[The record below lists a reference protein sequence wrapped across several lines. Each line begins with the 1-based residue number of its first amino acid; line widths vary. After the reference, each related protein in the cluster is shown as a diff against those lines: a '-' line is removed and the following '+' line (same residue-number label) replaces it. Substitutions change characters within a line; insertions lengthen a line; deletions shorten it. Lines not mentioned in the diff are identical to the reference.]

1 MGKPLTEAQR
11 AFINTYISGKSKSEQ
26 SKITSAYL
34 DYVRRRDMVARLV
47 EKLEPG
53 HPQLALLRQ
62 QLADA
67 EVKARAGKF
76 KEAYEDL
83 RSVKNA
89 ARGVAKGYVAGLS
102 PSQLGDEINRM
113 GEKIGSLWF
122 DCKTVRTEMEQL
134 IQRVRHYPKLSAI
147 DDMEQAFA
155 ARRALTD
162 VEASWRGHIERLR
175 RLSDAAGKT
184 AETLQLQNALTV
196 LARRAATMQQT
207 GDAAQK
213 KAAEAFTAPLL
224 EINKKATVKGK
235 FLCAAIVKS
244 SFDEQIYA
252 FEDALKLIKDLSK
265 FQTRDPASD
274 GKTKEI
280 QQLEKKEEMRLID
293 AKMRYLDDV
302 ERDIALNSGPKA
314 SNDGQPAPDRTVLR
328 TFHVDDVFDDEID
341 DAKIDDGKIVAACEA
356 ALEALK
362 SLIESEEPNS
372 DVVFDLMLKSEAD
385 LKADLAESMGFAR
398 DGADWT
404 PARKKLIE
412 TMARELYQAVQANS
426 PNRAAD
432 DMSTIKMNGKTYSK
446 PEKIGAGGMGDIFRY
461 SCNDG
466 STVVVK
472 VLQNAGLPTAEKL
485 AEMPKDE
492 ADDLRENAAEK
503 RADMVEEMRMHR
515 RISGGENGR
524 CAANVLPMKGAA
536 VGKDGMLLMLMD
548 EAKGGDLS
556 SLSESMNTLSQSGLI
571 PEAARIAMVQRT
583 MQQAVRGLKAVHDA
597 GAMHL
602 DVKGQNFL
610 LDADGNVQ
618 IADFGSAQA
627 IGDDGKVDTR
637 RVPTTKAY
645 APGEMG
651 DPMEPSNE
659 VFWLGSMLEVMSSD
673 LQAHGTLE
681 KHDVRWP
688 GDMAKARTKD
698 ADGTVHDQTSL
709 DRLRNAMLDPDPAKR
724 PSLDSVLLSSYLD
737 DVDHAYS
744 EKNVADMMKAVT
756 AYNSKVGGEVAKIA
770 KTMDALRAKIANA
783 EPAGNAD
790 AKQRAEAAKQTKPW
804 QDELKAEQKKLD
816 AINVR
821 ADVAPL
827 LAAIEQAGAAFK

>member
-1 MGKPLTEAQR
+1 MGMPLTEAQR

-34 DYVRRRDMVARLV
+34 DYVRRRDTVATLV

-67 EVKARAGKF
+67 EVKARGGKF
-76 KEAYEDL
+76 QEAYEDL

-122 DCKTVRTEMEQL
+122 DCKTVRTAMEQL
-134 IQRVRHYPKLSAI
+134 IQRVRDYPKLSAI

-162 VEASWRGHIERLR
+162 VEAYWRGQIEGLR
-175 RLSDAAGKT
+175 RLADAAGKT

-196 LARRAATMQQT
+196 LARRTATMQQT

-235 FLCAAIVKS
+235 FLCAAVVKS
-244 SFDEQIYA
+244 SFDEQVYA
-252 FEDALKLIKDLSK
+252 FEDALKPIKDLSK
-265 FQTRDPASD
+265 FQTRDAAPDAKSN
-274 GKTKEI
+274 KI

-302 ERDIALNSGPKA
+302 ERDIALTAGPKA
-314 SNDGQPAPDRTVLR
+314 SKDGQPTPARTVLR

-341 DAKIDDGKIVAACEA
+341 DAEIDDGKIVVACAAAVDE
-356 ALEALK
+356 LK
-362 SLIESEEPNS
+362 SLFESEQPNS

-385 LKADLAESMGFAR
+385 LKADLAESMGLAR
-398 DGADWT
+398 DGADWA

-412 TMARELYQAVQANS
+412 TMASELYQAVQANS

-432 DMSTIKMNGKTYSK
+432 DMSTIKMNGKTCGK

-461 SCNDG
+461 TCDDG

-472 VLQNAGLPTAEKL
+472 VLQNAQLPTAEKL

-503 RADMVEEMRMHR
+503 RADMIGEMRMHR
-515 RISGGENGR
+515 QLSGGENGR
-524 CAANVLPMKGAA
+524 CPDNVVPMKGAA
-536 VGKDGMLLMLMD
+536 VGKDGVLLMLMD

-556 SLSESMNTLSQSGLI
+556 SLSESVNALSQSGLI

-602 DVKGQNFL
+602 DVKAQNFL

-618 IADFGSAQA
+618 IADFGSARA
-627 IGDDGKVDTR
+627 ADDDGKVNTHG
-637 RVPTTKAY
+637 VPTTTVY
-645 APGEMG
+645 APDEFGKTM
-651 DPMEPSNE
+651 DQSNE
-659 VFWLGSMLEVMSSD
+659 VFWLGSMLQVMSSD
-673 LQAHGTLE
+673 LQGPGTLQ
-681 KHDVRWP
+681 KLDVRWP
-688 GDMAKARTKD
+688 GDMEKARTTD

-724 PSLDSVLLSSYLD
+724 PSLDSVLMSSYLD

-744 EKNVADMMKAVT
+744 DQNVADLMKAVT
-756 AYNSKVGGEVAKIA
+756 AYNGKVGGEVAKIA
-770 KTMDALRAKIANA
+770 KKIDTLRAKIASA
-783 EPAGNAD
+783 EPPGNAD
-790 AKQRAEAAKQTKPW
+790 AKQRAAAAKQTKPW
-804 QDELKAEQKKLD
+804 QDELTAEQKKLD
-816 AINVR
+816 AINAR